1 MKWIGTRGQT
11 THMVEMAHKEV
22 TETTV
27 CRAHIWESTNSKH
40 PTVKGT
46 SFRAD
51 SEYTFILR
59 DF

>member
-1 MKWIGTRGQT
+1 MKWIGSRGQT
-11 THMVEMAHKEV
+11 VHMVEMAHQEV
-22 TETTV
+22 TETRV

-46 SFRAD
+46 SFKAD